1 MVDSIG
7 STPLN
12 GSGSVSRV
20 AAPAAAPTVQPAL
33 QQATQ
38 QAPASRTFGDAA
50 PTQLSG
56 IARALAASPPVDSD
70 RVGEIKKAIQ
80 NGSFPILPATIADR
94 LLALR
99 LNWDGHDAA

>member
-20 AAPAAAPTVQPAL
+20 AAPAAAPAVQPAV

-38 QAPASRTFGDAA
+38 QAPAANTA
-50 PTQLSG
+50 TQLTNL
-56 IARALAASPPVDSD
+56 ARTLSAEPPVNSD
-70 RVGEIKKAIQ
+70 RVDAIKKAIQ

-94 LLALR
+94 LIALR
-99 LNWDGHDAA
+99 LNWNGHDAA

>member
-7 STPLN
+7 TTPLN

-20 AAPAAAPTVQPAL
+20 AAPAATPVVQPAV
-33 QQATQ
+33 QQAAQ
-38 QAPASRTFGDAA
+38 QAPAANAA
-50 PTQLSG
+50 TQLTNL
-56 IARALAASPPVDSD
+56 AKTLAAEPPVDSD
-70 RVGEIKKAIQ
+70 RVDEIKKAIQ

>member
-7 STPLN
+7 TTPLN

-20 AAPAAAPTVQPAL
+20 AAPAATPVVQPAG
-33 QQATQ
+33 QQAAQ
-38 QAPASRTFGDAA
+38 QAPAASNA
-50 PTQLSG
+50 TQLSNL
-56 IARALAASPPVDSD
+56 ARTLAAEPPVDSD
-70 RVGEIKKAIQ
+70 RIDEIKKAIQ

-99 LNWDGHDAA
+99 LNWNGHDAA

>member
-7 STPLN
+7 TTPLN

-20 AAPAAAPTVQPAL
+20 AAPAAAPVVQPV
-33 QQATQ
+33 TQ
-38 QAPASRTFGDAA
+38 PAPRA
-50 PTQLSG
+50 PEANTQLSNL
-56 IARALAASPPVDSD
+56 ARTLAASAPVDAD
-70 RVGEIKKAIQ
+70 RVGEIKKAIE

-99 LNWDGHDAA
+99 LNWDGHETA

>member
-7 STPLN
+7 SMPLN

-20 AAPAAAPTVQPAL
+20 AAPAASPAVQPAL
-33 QQATQ
+33 QQAAQ
-38 QAPASRTFGDAA
+38 QAPAANAA
-50 PTQLSG
+50 TQSTSL
-56 IARALAASPPVDSD
+56 AKTLAAEPPVDSD
-70 RVGEIKKAIQ
+70 RVDEIKKAIQ

>member
-20 AAPAAAPTVQPAL
+20 AAPAATPVVQPAV
-33 QQATQ
+33 QQAAQ
-38 QAPASRTFGDAA
+38 QAPAANNA
-50 PTQLSG
+50 TQLTNL
-56 IARALAASPPVDSD
+56 AKTLAAEPPVDSD
-70 RVGEIKKAIQ
+70 RVDEIKKAIQ

>member
-7 STPLN
+7 TTPLN

-20 AAPAAAPTVQPAL
+20 AAPAATPVVQPAV
-33 QQATQ
+33 QQAAQ
-38 QAPASRTFGDAA
+38 QAPAASNA
-50 PTQLSG
+50 TQLSNL
-56 IARALAASPPVDSD
+56 ARTLAAEPPVDSD
-70 RVGEIKKAIQ
+70 RIDEIKKAIQ

-99 LNWDGHDAA
+99 LNWNGHDAA

>member
-7 STPLN
+7 TTPLN

-20 AAPAAAPTVQPAL
+20 AAPAATPVVQPAV
-33 QQATQ
+33 QQAAQ
-38 QAPASRTFGDAA
+38 QAPAANTA
-50 PTQLSG
+50 TQLTNL
-56 IARALAASPPVDSD
+56 ARTLAAEPPIDSD
-70 RVGEIKKAIQ
+70 RVDEIKKAIQ

>member
-7 STPLN
+7 TTPLN

-20 AAPAAAPTVQPAL
+20 AAPAATPVVQPAV
-33 QQATQ
+33 QQAAQ
-38 QAPASRTFGDAA
+38 QAPAANTA
-50 PTQLSG
+50 TQLSNL
-56 IARALAASPPVDSD
+56 ARTLAAEPPVDSD
-70 RVGEIKKAIQ
+70 RVDEIKKAIQ

-99 LNWDGHDAA
+99 LNWNGHDAA